1 MSKVRQSE
9 HMTQPLQSGIF
20 LCTGFLTLRDK
31 GSSEERDGLS
41 LGAGEMMEFQVG
53 SPGSLHLAVAGRGSV
68 VPLGISLDQ
77 ASLEWGPPDT
87 SKEDGWVS
95 GREQG
100 WEEKEA
106 YLAWGSQEKA
116 DMGEPDFH
124 RNSDPGVKGS
134 ASRVRRPPPPAMRLG
149 IHFIYSLS
157 I

>member
-9 HMTQPLQSGIF
+9 HMTQPLQSGVF

-41 LGAGEMMEFQVG
+41 PGAGEMMEFQVG
-53 SPGSLHLAVAGRGSV
+53 SPGSLHLAVLGRGSII
-68 VPLGISLDQ
+68 PLGISLDQ

-100 WEEKEA
+100 WEDLPAVDSGPWPAFLSCWCDEQPICPFVFCF
-106 YLAWGSQEKA
+106 SQ
-116 DMGEPDFH
+116 D
-124 RNSDPGVKGS
+124 
-134 ASRVRRPPPPAMRLG
+134 
-149 IHFIYSLS
+149 
-157 I
+157 